1 VKKNLSCVI
10 ILLSVLSFACRAF
23 SLNENPAGPK
33 EPSFILYEEKFSD
46 PNSGWENF
54 EDENAFTGYQDD
66 GYRIYIKLANWYYW
80 VTAGKNFTDTII
92 EVDATKI
99 GGPDNNELGV
109 ICRYKDD
116 DNFYFFSISSDGFYA
131 ISKLINGE
139 LSYVG
144 MDQMEFNEK
153 VIKLGNAT
161 NHITVSCV
169 GNNLTLSVNGEVLAD
184 VSDSDLPSGDVG
196 LIASTF
202 DEPGTDILFD
212 NLTVSRP

>member
-1 VKKNLSCVI
+1 
-10 ILLSVLSFACRAF
+10 
-23 SLNENPAGPK
+23 
-33 EPSFILYEEKFSD
+33 
-46 PNSGWENF
+46 
-54 EDENAFTGYQDD
+54 
-66 GYRIYIKLANWYYW
+66 
-80 VTAGKNFTDTII
+80 
-92 EVDATKI
+92 
-99 GGPDNNELGV
+99 
-109 ICRYKDD
+109 
-116 DNFYFFSISSDGFYA
+116 
-131 ISKLINGE
+131 
-139 LSYVG
+139 